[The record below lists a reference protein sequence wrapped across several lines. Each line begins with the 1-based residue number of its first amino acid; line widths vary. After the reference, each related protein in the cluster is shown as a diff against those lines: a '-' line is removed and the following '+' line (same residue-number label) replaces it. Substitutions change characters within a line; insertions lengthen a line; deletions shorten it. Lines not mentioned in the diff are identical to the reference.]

1 MNGRRAIHILAAP
14 RPLLARRPLEIC
26 EHKGIGHPDTLTD
39 GACEAAA
46 VALASVYLST
56 FGEVLHFNVDKGLL
70 VAGRS
75 EPRFGGGRIVDP
87 IKLIVCGRTTN
98 PGGKLDLDAIVT
110 AAVREHL
117 KRSARAGSEHFRIA
131 LEIREGS
138 ENLKQI
144 YLRPGLAHRANDT
157 SFGVGYAPFS
167 PLEREVLDV
176 AAFLR
181 SEEFRTAF
189 PAAGDDYK
197 IMGVRSRAEISLTIA
212 LAMIDRYVGDT
223 RDYFAIKTAMHRC
236 LAERFPRVV
245 ELSINAL
252 DDPEAS
258 SEGGIYLTVT
268 GLSAE
273 MGDDG
278 QVGRGNR
285 VNGLITPARH
295 MSLEAAAGK
304 NPVSHVGKIYNA
316 LANAIARDVCAQIP
330 EVAEASV
337 QLVSRIGRPVGSPWM
352 TVVEVA
358 PAHRLTN
365 AVKAGVEAV
374 VAKRLET
381 VETLIQ
387 QLIRGEIALY

>member
-1 MNGRRAIHILAAP
+1 M
-14 RPLLARRPLEIC
+14 
-26 EHKGIGHPDTLTD
+26 
-39 GACEAAA
+39 
-46 VALASVYLST
+46 
-56 FGEVLHFNVDKGLL
+56 
-70 VAGRS
+70 
-75 EPRFGGGRIVDP
+75 
-87 IKLIVCGRTTN
+87 
-98 PGGKLDLDAIVT
+98 
-110 AAVREHL
+110 
-117 KRSARAGSEHFRIA
+117 
-131 LEIREGS
+131 
-138 ENLKQI
+138 
-144 YLRPGLAHRANDT
+144 
-157 SFGVGYAPFS
+157 GYAPFS
-167 PLEREVLDV
+167 ALERGVLDA

-181 SEEFRTAF
+181 SEEFRTTF

-197 IMGVRSRAEISLTIA
+197 IMGVRSGTEISLTIA
-212 LAMIDRYVGDT
+212 LAMIDRYVGGT
-223 RDYFAIKTAMHRC
+223 RDYFAIKTAIHRC

-295 MSLEAAAGK
+295 MSLEAAGK
-304 NPVSHVGKIYNA
+304 NPVSHVGEIYNA
-316 LANAIARDVCAQIP
+316 LANAIACDVCAQIR
-330 EVAEASV
+330 EVTEASV
-337 QLVSRIGRPVGSPWM
+337 QLVSRIGQRVGSPWM

-358 PAHRLTN
+358 PVNRLTN
-365 AVKAGVEAV
+365 AIKARVEAI